1 MTAAKVSKLM
11 KDNGVKFVDLRFT
24 DTRGKEQHVT
34 IPSGELNAAFYK
46 DGKKSSF
53 KERRKNKQDRRK
65 SVREG
70 VIVSLSFKDDRRV
83 LPDRRKKNLH
93 TNYTI

>member
-1 MTAAKVSKLM
+1 MDIVVGKIQSAKEEGTHKKS
-11 KDNGVKFVDLRFT
+11 
-24 DTRGKEQHVT
+24 
-34 IPSGELNAAFYK
+34 FYH
-46 DGKKSSF
+46 DGKKSIF

-83 LPDRRKKNLH
+83 LPDRRKANSQKNP
-93 TNYTI
+93 YTI

>member
-1 MTAAKVSKLM
+1 MDIVVGKIRPAKEEGAQK
-11 KDNGVKFVDLRFT
+11 K
-24 DTRGKEQHVT
+24 
-34 IPSGELNAAFYK
+34 PFYK
-46 DGKKSSF
+46 EGKKSSF
-53 KERRKNKQDRRK
+53 KERRKNRQDRRK

-83 LPDRRKKNLH
+83 LPDRRKTNLH

>member
-1 MTAAKVSKLM
+1 MDIVVGKIRPAKDERAQKKS
-11 KDNGVKFVDLRFT
+11 FF
-24 DTRGKEQHVT
+24 KE
-34 IPSGELNAAFYK
+34 
-46 DGKKSSF
+46 GKKSSF

-83 LPDRRKKNLH
+83 LPDRRKKDLY
-93 TNYTI
+93 TNYNIM